1 VQLTDSFLV
10 SLANALTVSFLVS
23 LAAARATHLIS
34 ISDVAVDSRKP
45 AENMARKYDDAVA
58 RMSLRGAG

>member
-1 VQLTDSFLV
+1 
-10 SLANALTVSFLVS
+10 
-23 LAAARATHLIS
+23 LIS